1 MNLKNKLAHM
11 RGQNAW
17 VQGYQIP
24 IANDGIAYNVP
35 AQLASAL
42 LSNADVWEQMPGT
55 GGPVLVPGFRPAS
68 PIAPQQLAPQ
78 QPAQVRTIEIPL
90 VPKSL
95 EYLEALSSEDLAAMA
110 EMFGIDPAS
119 APSLASPQA
128 MARAIIAQ
136 ADEQLVAQIHAMLE
150 GKKAMADQ
158 PAELEQGPDQVPE
171 SSPPDASE
179 PGQAEAP
186 KKRVGRPPKAK
197 AVEPKVNEQAAVSTI
212 ED

>member
-17 VQGYQIP
+17 VKGYQIP
-24 IANDGIAYNVP
+24 VANDGIAYNVP
-35 AQLASAL
+35 AQLASVL
-42 LSNADVWEQMPGT
+42 LTNPEVWEQVPGT
-55 GGPVLVPGFRPAS
+55 SGPVLVPGFRPAS

-95 EYLEALSSEDLAAMA
+95 EYLEALSGEDLYVMA
-110 EMFGIDPAS
+110 EMFGLDPAS
-119 APSLASPQA
+119 SPASPPA
-128 MARAIIAQ
+128 LARAIIAQ

-150 GKKAMADQ
+150 SKKALPEYPVEPAEAGAAEQ
-158 PAELEQGPDQVPE
+158 PADSTPE
-171 SSPPDASE
+171 V
-179 PGQAEAP
+179 AEAP
-186 KKRVGRPPKAK
+186 EVAPVAKKRVGRPPKAV
-197 AVEPKVNEQAAVSTI
+197 AEPKVNEQAAVSTI